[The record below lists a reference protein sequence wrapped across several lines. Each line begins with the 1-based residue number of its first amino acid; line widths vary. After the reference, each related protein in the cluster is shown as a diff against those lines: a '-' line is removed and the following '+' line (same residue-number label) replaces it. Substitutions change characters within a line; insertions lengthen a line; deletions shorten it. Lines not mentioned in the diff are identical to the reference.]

1 MEALTGTE
9 TLFDEKNEKYEKKKN
24 YLLFLCWL
32 FERYSSSSVDSL
44 LENQV
49 VHC

>member
-9 TLFDEKNEKYEKKKN
+9 TLFDERNEKYEKKS

-32 FERYSSSSVDSL
+32 LERYSSSSVDSL
-44 LENQV
+44 LENQLV
-49 VHC
+49 PC